1 MGCCNASWTTFIF
14 IVLSGGWTH
23 INWIQ
28 FQNRKYFNLDVVLK
42 NMIECSINRISNWI
56 RQYNTNISL
65 NYIWL
70 YLPKCSLKLQ
80 D

>member
-1 MGCCNASWTTFIF
+1 MGCCNASWATFIF

-28 FQNRKYFNLDVVLK
+28 FQNRKYLNLDVVLK
-42 NMIECSINRISNWI
+42 NMIECSVDSLIGLGSTVLIF
-56 RQYNTNISL
+56 L
-65 NYIWL
+65 NYIRL